1 METGYDVP
9 RDRKGQ
15 FRPHIL
21 PEPYKST
28 EASYVELLISLIANG
43 YTESQLLR
51 ELQNLGLPYLLLYL
65 FGQ

>member
-1 METGYDVP
+1 MSPGIE
-9 RDRKGQ
+9 RDNSA
-15 FRPHIL
+15 PHIL
-21 PEPYKST
+21 PEPYKRT

-51 ELQNLGLPYLLLYL
+51 ALQNLGLPYLLLYL